1 MTINSPTAGERWQSE
16 ADELEFKPG
25 PVPPL
30 RPVDRYGFVKSSP
43 TSPASAPAKGRPQ
56 SERERFVPLLRI
68 RKTFF
73 SSSITHDFFHVDNL
87 KKNNSK

>member
-1 MTINSPTAGERWQSE
+1 MTMNISTTEGENRRQSE

-43 TSPASAPAKGRPQ
+43 TSPASAPTKGRSQ
-56 SERERFVPLLRI
+56 SERERFVTCLR
-68 RKTFF
+68 TC
-73 SSSITHDFFHVDNL
+73 
-87 KKNNSK
+87 